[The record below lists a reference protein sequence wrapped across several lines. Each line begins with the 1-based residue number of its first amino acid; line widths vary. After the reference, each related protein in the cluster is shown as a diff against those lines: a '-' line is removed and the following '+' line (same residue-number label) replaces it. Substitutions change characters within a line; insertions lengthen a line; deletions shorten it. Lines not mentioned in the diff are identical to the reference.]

1 MRPSPRGVIEG
12 AMGNALWAA
21 LVAIV
26 ALYLGLATVVMD
38 QLSVRPTTAFVLAA
52 LMVVVL
58 VLAAVVVLRL
68 VRRLTKPLMP
78 DLPDLMRRG
87 PLTIAA
93 GDGGGGGGTGP
104 GGGAGGAGG
113 SAYVNTQPPVAPKP
127 DVRIHVVGN
136 TASQEWLRWFH
147 LVAFNES
154 EIIAKDVRIE
164 MFVMGATGGSFQ
176 RWMWTGAEEFVD
188 LRKGRP
194 VEIPLFIGALED
206 HPESPQYRVVIP
218 KGHWYLT
225 DQTFLKDGKA
235 AWPLLPAKNHRY
247 AAQLTLRWTDGVREV
262 GQLRQCFSIRIPPSE
277 LGEEADVLHLD
288 CDG

>member
-1 MRPSPRGVIEG
+1 MRPSPRGIIEG

-26 ALYLGLATVVMD
+26 PLYLGLAAVVID
-38 QLSVRPTTAFVLAA
+38 QLSVRPATALVLAA
-52 LMVVVL
+52 LMVVAL
-58 VLAAVVVLRL
+58 VLAAVVLLRL
-68 VRRLTKPLMP
+68 VRRLTKPL
-78 DLPDLMRRG
+78 DLIRSG

-93 GDGGGGGGTGP
+93 GGGGGGGGAGP

-113 SAYVNTQPPVAPKP
+113 SAHVNAYPPIPAKP

-147 LVAFNES
+147 LVCFNES

-164 MFVMGATGGSFQ
+164 IFVMGATGGAFQ
-176 RWMWTGAEEFVD
+176 RWMWTGAEEVVD

-206 HPESPQYRVVIP
+206 HPESPQYRVAIP
-218 KGHWYLT
+218 KGNWFLT

-235 AWPLLPAKNHRY
+235 AWPLLPTKNHRY
-247 AAQLTLRWTDGVREV
+247 AAQLALRWTDGVRDV
-262 GQLRQCFSIRIPPSE
+262 GRLRQCFSIRIPPPE
-277 LGEEADVLHLD
+277 LGEEADVLHVD